1 MSELPWSNPDS
12 EKRILP
18 EILSNTELGLSPEQ
32 LQKLNALSEQ
42 NQKEIIDQIKPLLA
56 NLQKMVRWIDDVVWK
71 AIQTLLEKWAK
82 KLIPP
87 TRQ

>member
-18 EILSNTELGLSPEQ
+18 EILSNKELGLSPEQ

-56 NLQKMVRWIDDVVWK
+56 NLRKMVHWIDNVVWE
-71 AIQTLLEKWAK
+71 AIKTLLEKWAK

-87 TRQ
+87 TRP